1 MLERWGEL
9 KVLLSAVPGYGE
21 LMLPPVVDAVSDLP
35 GRETGVERPLNR
47 LYSSRAGRRVLKAA
61 DGGPPLLGVGIP

>member
-21 LMLPPVVDAVSDLP
+21 LILPPVVDAVSDRP

-61 DGGPPLLGVGIP
+61 AGGPPLLGVGIP